1 MENRGRNETK
11 RFIGDVESEVYRKED
26 YGPDYGCEEHPDDYV
41 AMDKVILR
49 DENGIEIDMAISD
62 STLYDKD
69 INEGDWV
76 YFDPNNQIFKEN

>member
-1 MENRGRNETK
+1 MEYKSIREMADEWGISKRRIQVLCVQNRIEGAVR
-11 RFIGDVESEVYRKED
+11 IGYSW
-26 YGPDYGCEEHPDDYV
+26 

>member
-1 MENRGRNETK
+1 MVVRNIQMIMSQWI
-11 RFIGDVESEVYRKED
+11 RS
-26 YGPDYGCEEHPDDYV
+26 
-41 AMDKVILR
+41 LR